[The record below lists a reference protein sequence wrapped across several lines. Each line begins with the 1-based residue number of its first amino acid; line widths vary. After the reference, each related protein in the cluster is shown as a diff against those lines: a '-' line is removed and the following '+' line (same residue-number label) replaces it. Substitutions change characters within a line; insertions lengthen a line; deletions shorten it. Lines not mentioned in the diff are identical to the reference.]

1 MTIEDLFE
9 NFVNTDDEFNL
20 ISNKLSTSPIIH
32 ALMLLDKLVP
42 KGIDHTIDLID
53 GGSVYFNDIDEDELL
68 RVITIEQVI
77 DLCRCGVFYSSEK
90 CCLGIRP

>member
-20 ISNKLSTSPIIH
+20 ISNKLSTIPFIH

-42 KGIDHTIDLID
+42 DHTIDLID

-68 RVITIEQVI
+68 RVITMEQVI
-77 DLCRCGVFYSSEK
+77 DLCRCGVFYSVEEG
-90 CCLGIRP
+90 CLGITP